1 MKMDFSKD
9 ELAMVYQYAAGT
21 KEDTLAGLKE
31 IVPVIRDRQTR
42 EIVEITIRKLD
53 AIPEPECRRFIADTK
68 QRFIQK
74 RDNSIRRRLAEAKA
88 QARLSLIRSSGL
100 SRSGTIPSG
109 AGLPKPRHR
118 RGRKS
123 HIPRE
128 KSQTGNGHNRFQSR
142 SPWTAPLK
150 EGAIIH
156 HPEVGALR
164 SPKAP
169 RRRAVIIRSH
179 GQLQIKQGTLR
190 FPCAGCRQLPFCRLA
205 IWRHLFNFDIIYA

>member
-31 IVPVIRDRQTR
+31 IVPVIRDRQTK
-42 EIVEITIRKLD
+42 EMVESTIRKLD

-74 RDNSIRRRLAEAKA
+74 RDN
-88 QARLSLIRSSGL
+88 
-100 SRSGTIPSG
+100 G

-118 RGRKS
+118 RGRKG

-150 EGAIIH
+150 EGATIH
-156 HPEVGALR
+156 R
-164 SPKAP
+164 SSRCVASCRKP
-169 RRRAVIIRSH
+169 
-179 GQLQIKQGTLR
+179 L
-190 FPCAGCRQLPFCRLA
+190 AGSR
-205 IWRHLFNFDIIYA
+205 

>member
-1 MKMDFSKD
+1 MKMNFSKD

-21 KEDTLAGLKE
+21 REDTLAGLKE

-42 EIVEITIRKLD
+42 EMVESTIRKLD

-74 RDNSIRRRLAEAKA
+74 RDNSIRRR
-88 QARLSLIRSSGL
+88 
-100 SRSGTIPSG
+100 
-109 AGLPKPRHR
+109 

-123 HIPRE
+123 HIPKE

-150 EGAIIH
+150 EGATIH
-156 HPEVGALR
+156 HLKVVCCAL
-164 SPKAP
+164 P
-169 RRRAVIIRSH
+169 
-179 GQLQIKQGTLR
+179 G
-190 FPCAGCRQLPFCRLA
+190 LPA
-205 IWRHLFNFDIIYA
+205 ESG

>member
-21 KEDTLAGLKE
+21 REDTLAGLKE

-42 EIVEITIRKLD
+42 EIVESTIRKLD

-88 QARLSLIRSSGL
+88 QAR
-100 SRSGTIPSG
+100 TEKPQ
-109 AGLPKPRHR
+109 PK
-118 RGRKS
+118 RKE
-123 HIPRE
+123 PDR
-128 KSQTGNGHNRFQSR
+128 NGHNRFQSR

-150 EGAIIH
+150 EGATIH
-156 HPEVGALR
+156 R
-164 SPKAP
+164 SSRCVASCRKP
-169 RRRAVIIRSH
+169 
-179 GQLQIKQGTLR
+179 L
-190 FPCAGCRQLPFCRLA
+190 AGSR
-205 IWRHLFNFDIIYA
+205 